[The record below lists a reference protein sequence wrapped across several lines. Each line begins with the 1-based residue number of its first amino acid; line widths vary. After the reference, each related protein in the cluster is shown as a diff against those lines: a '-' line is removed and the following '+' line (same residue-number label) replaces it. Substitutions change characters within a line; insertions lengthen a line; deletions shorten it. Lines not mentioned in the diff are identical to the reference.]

1 MLYKRSYQKKSY
13 IRKYYHKFT
22 LLLFS
27 KLLVYIL
34 RAMAVLTRLTLL
46 LYEILR
52 SINSLL
58 TRIQRKTK
66 LFNDIIII
74 CLVLLLIMTYH
85 QLLIYEL
92 RNNSGC
98 FTCFHISHGYLISF
112 YTLQGDVCQLFSLSC
127 IQLTRHCNG

>member
-1 MLYKRSYQKKSY
+1 MYINVPTKKNLYK
-13 IRKYYHKFT
+13 KYYHKFM

-27 KLLVYIL
+27 NRLVYIP
-34 RAMAVLTRLTLL
+34 RAMVVLTRFTLL

-92 RNNSGC
+92 RNISCC
-98 FTCFHISHGYLISF
+98 FTCFNIYGYLISF
-112 YTLQGDVCQLFSLSC
+112 CK
-127 IQLTRHCNG
+127 